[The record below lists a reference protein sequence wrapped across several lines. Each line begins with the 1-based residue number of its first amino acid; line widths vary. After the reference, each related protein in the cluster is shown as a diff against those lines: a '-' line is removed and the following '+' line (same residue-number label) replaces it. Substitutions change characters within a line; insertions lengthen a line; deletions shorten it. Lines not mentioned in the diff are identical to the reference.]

1 MSTLEFNQKVLG
13 LSDKLRYFAYSLTAN
28 TDDAKDLL
36 QDTLAK
42 AFAHKD
48 SFAEA
53 TNLHAWLYTI
63 MRNIFINNYRRNVR
77 ARKVLDGN
85 NDISHVHAKQTGS
98 PVLATSVINEKEI
111 NAAIEQLDDQFKIPF
126 KMYFDGYKYKE
137 IAEHFSLPQGTIKSR
152 IFLARKQ
159 LIQQLSY
166 LR

>member
-1 MSTLEFNQKVLG
+1 MSTIEFNQQVLSF
-13 LSDKLRYFAYSLTAN
+13 SDKLKYFAYSLTTN
-28 TDDAKDLL
+28 TDDAKDLV
-36 QDTLAK
+36 QETLTK
-42 AFAHKD
+42 AFMHKD
-48 SFAEA
+48 SFAEH

-63 MRNIFINNYRRNVR
+63 MRNIFINNYRRSVR

-85 NDISHVHAKQTGS
+85 NDVNYIQAKQSDG
-98 PVLATSVINEKEI
+98 PVLATSTINEKEI
-111 NAAIEQLDDQFKIPF
+111 NAAIELLDDQFKIPF

-159 LIQQLSY
+159 LMQQLSY